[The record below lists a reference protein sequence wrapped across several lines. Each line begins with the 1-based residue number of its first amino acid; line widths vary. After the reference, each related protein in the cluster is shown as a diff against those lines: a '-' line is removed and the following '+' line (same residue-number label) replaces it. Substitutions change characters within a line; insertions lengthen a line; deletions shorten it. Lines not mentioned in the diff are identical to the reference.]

1 MMFCNILPCYTDR
14 PSLYPIDRAEETA
27 QDSIRQHT
35 ANALSTQSVALIV

>member
-1 MMFCNILPCYTDR
+1 MIFCNILPCYTDR

-35 ANALSTQSVALIV
+35 TALSTQSVALIV